1 MPDDPHAGNG
11 HDLPRPVQPDAAA
24 GHAALLLVESLLHHL
39 IKNKMLTVGEA
50 IEIVE
55 VAVEVER
62 EVGLAANDGLSS
74 LAPPASLA
82 AIADSLRL
90 DLRN

>member
-11 HDLPRPVQPDAAA
+11 QDLPRPVQPDAAA

-39 IKNKMLTVGEA
+39 IGTKMLTVGEA
-50 IEIVE
+50 IEIIE
-55 VAVEVER
+55 VAIEVER
-62 EVGLAANDGLSS
+62 EVGLTANDGLAQ
-74 LAPPASLA
+74 LVPPASLA
-82 AIADSLRL
+82 AMASSLRF